1 MKVLKFGGTS
11 VGSPERIKSVSNLI
25 ADGQSKIVVF
35 SAMSGTTNSLIEIA
49 DYFSRKNSEA
59 ANNIINQLQRKYE
72 SHVLELYSED
82 KTIQKSKKLL
92 TEIFDL
98 LRSFSN
104 KEVTSFLIAI
114 YSTILLFVSNI
125 GIIVEST

>member
-25 ADGQSKIVVF
+25 ADGQPKIVVF

-92 TEIFDL
+92 AEIFDL
-98 LRSFSN
+98 LRSFF
-104 KEVTSFLIAI
+104 K
-114 YSTILLFVSNI
+114 
-125 GIIVEST
+125 